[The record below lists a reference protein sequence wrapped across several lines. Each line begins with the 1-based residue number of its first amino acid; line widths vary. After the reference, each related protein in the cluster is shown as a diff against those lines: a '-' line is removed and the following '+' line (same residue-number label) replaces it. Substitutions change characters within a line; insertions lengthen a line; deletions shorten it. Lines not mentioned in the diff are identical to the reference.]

1 MAERTSHERAHHLP
15 EVGLLMM
22 AAFAVPLFVWSAFNG
37 DYFDLAHESFI
48 IPLAVFFGGPVGIIA
63 AVLAYHRRDMYVM
76 TMSGVIGAFWLTYGM
91 LLWLIRQDVI
101 DGATAGGDM
110 RGLLFAAW
118 AATFGILWV
127 GSMRA
132 HWTLSL
138 LSLGTAAM
146 FVLLSI
152 GYYRDSPDA
161 LQVGGWIG
169 FVTAGLAWYAALAET
184 LNAEFEEPV
193 LPTDLGYFR
202 RFHLR
207 A

>member
-1 MAERTSHERAHHLP
+1 MAERTSHEREHRFP
-15 EVGLLMM
+15 EMGLLVM
-22 AAFAVPLFVWSAFNG
+22 AAFAIPLFVWSAFNAG
-37 DYFDLAHESFI
+37 YFDLRHETFI
-48 IPLAVFFGGPVGIIA
+48 IPLAVFFGGPVAIIT
-63 AVLAYHRRDMYVM
+63 AVLAYQRRDMFLA

-91 LLWLIRQDVI
+91 LLWLIQERVI
-101 DGATAGGDM
+101 DGATAAGDL

-118 AATFGILWV
+118 AATFGILWI

-138 LSLGTAAM
+138 LTMGTAAM

-152 GYYRDSPDA
+152 GYYRETTNAMDA
-161 LQVGGWIG
+161 GGWIG
-169 FVTAGLAWYAALAET
+169 LVTAGLAWYAALAEA